1 MVREADR
8 PDFISD
14 MQPSAAQLF
23 QSAIQH
29 HQAGRLA
36 QAEPLYRH
44 VLSLEPRHA
53 DALHMLGI
61 LAHQCGKNSI
71 AMDLVRRAIAINA
84 AVPIYHCNLGLILN
98 AQSAFKEAADA
109 LELALRI
116 DPTLAAAHNNLG
128 IALWKTGHRDRAL
141 QAWKEA
147 IRLNPSLADA
157 SNNLASAYADLG
169 RMLMDEG
176 IVRDAVD
183 AYRQAVQLKP
193 SDPAVHSS
201 LIYLLHFLP
210 ENDEVNIHREV
221 LNWNARHAA
230 PVAQPRREHANDR
243 DPDRRLRIGYV
254 SPDLR
259 AHAIGRFMLPLLE
272 SHHQDAVE
280 PFCYSDTPAPDAVT
294 QQLRSHAHA
303 WRDISGKSDA
313 DVDRIIAED
322 RIDILIDLA
331 AHTPGNRL
339 LLFARK
345 PAPVQMTYLS
355 YPSTT
360 GIAGIDYRITDRYLD
375 PRDDEPGKYT
385 ERSLYLP
392 RTYWCYGPPAEAPTV
407 TGLPVNGKKYIT
419 FGCLNAIRKASDDA
433 LLSWAGILQRVPD
446 SRLLLLASEGS
457 TRTRIMNVFAREGIA
472 ADRIQF
478 VGYRGIVDYFQTYHQ
493 IDIAIDPFPYTGG
506 TTTCDALWMGVPVI
520 TLAGKLA
527 VHRGGVS
534 ILSNLGMP
542 EMIAHSLEQYI
553 SIAAALAGDI
563 QRLAEIRNGLRD
575 RMKASRLMDA
585 PQFASDLESLY
596 RSVWKAWCD
605 APST

>member
-1 MVREADR
+1 MVREAHE

-14 MQPSAAQLF
+14 MQPSVAQLF

-61 LAHQCGKNSI
+61 LAHQCGKNSV
-71 AMDLVRRAIAINA
+71 AMDLVRRAIAINPA
-84 AVPIYHCNLGLILN
+84 IPIYHCNLGLILN
-98 AQSAFKEAADA
+98 AQNAFKEATDA
-109 LELALRI
+109 LELALRM

-128 IALWKTGHRDRAL
+128 IALWKTDHRDRAL
-141 QAWKEA
+141 RAWKAA

-193 SDPAVHSS
+193 NDPAVHSS

-210 ENDEVNIHREV
+210 ENNEVSIHREA

-230 PVAQPRREHANDR
+230 PAAQPRREHPNDR
-243 DPDRRLRIGYV
+243 DPNRRLRIGYV
-254 SPDLR
+254 SPDFR
-259 AHAIGRFMLPLLE
+259 AHATGRFMLPLLE
-272 SHHQDAVE
+272 SHHRDAAE
-280 PFCYSDTPAPDAVT
+280 IFCYSDTPAPDAVT
-294 QQLRSHAHA
+294 QQLRSRADA
-303 WRDISGKSDA
+303 WRDITGKSDA
-313 DVDRIIAED
+313 DVDRIVAQD

-331 AHTPGNRL
+331 AHTPGHRL

-360 GIAGIDYRITDRYLD
+360 GVAGIEYRITDRYLD
-375 PRDDEPGKYT
+375 PADAEPGQYS

-392 RTYWCYGPPAEAPTV
+392 RTYWCYGPPAEAPPV
-407 TGLPVNGKKYIT
+407 AALSATGKQHIT
-419 FGCLNAIRKASDDA
+419 FGCLNAIRKASNET
-433 LLSWAGILQRVPD
+433 LLSWAAILRGVPD

-457 TRTRIMNVFAREGIA
+457 ARTRIIELLAREGIS

-478 VGYRGIVDYFQTYHQ
+478 VGYRGIVDYFQTYNQ
-493 IDIAIDPFPYTGG
+493 IDIALDPFPYTGG

-542 EMIAHSLEQYI
+542 EMIAHSIEQYI

-563 QRLAEIRNGLRD
+563 QRLAAIRNGLRD

-596 RSVWKAWCD
+596 RSAWKAWCGV
-605 APST
+605 PLT